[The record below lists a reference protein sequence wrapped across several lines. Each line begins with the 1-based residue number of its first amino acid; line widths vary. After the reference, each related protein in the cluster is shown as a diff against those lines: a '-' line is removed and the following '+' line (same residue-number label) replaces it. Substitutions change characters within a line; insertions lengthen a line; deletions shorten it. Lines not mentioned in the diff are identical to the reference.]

1 MNKQKETKKTDPY
14 EKTPEDL
21 NKKHYNMT
29 QEVIGEDK

>member
-21 NKKHYNMT
+21 NKKTLKHD
-29 QEVIGEDK
+29 IGGDRGG